1 MVDPPFYLPARTN
14 TIPMGFRRKLL
25 NSLDDFAGGF
35 SSESYA
41 CEIATLN
48 QAQLTA
54 LHKRMLQKLLGTMAL
69 AAISIAGASA
79 TVGVSAVIGSAVA
92 ARRFHLNCQRILV
105 VEARLREEGW
115 DDHNFRKR
123 DMLVALGP
131 SFAAG
136 ALLPGAGHVVSHI
149 AHAGHATAHHA
160 VDTVAAAA
168 HAHPHMHSPM
178 HRVTKSAVKK
188 GTKYILDTSTRRTLA
203 GKGSGE

>member
-1 MVDPPFYLPARTN
+1 
-14 TIPMGFRRKLL
+14 MGFRRKLL

-54 LHKRMLQKLLGTMAL
+54 LHKRMLQKLLVTMAL

-115 DDHNFRKR
+115 DGHNFRKR
-123 DMLVALGP
+123 GICWWRSGRALRPGRCFLVQGM
-131 SFAAG
+131 S
-136 ALLPGAGHVVSHI
+136 S
-149 AHAGHATAHHA
+149 
-160 VDTVAAAA
+160 
-168 HAHPHMHSPM
+168 
-178 HRVTKSAVKK
+178 VTS
-188 GTKYILDTSTRRTLA
+188 LTLA
-203 GKGSGE
+203 MRQPTMQSIR